1 MALFDYT
8 KRTDMDLALAK
19 GMGAV
24 FSPETLA
31 RIAIQNQQFLKPTIS
46 NIPSIGLTL
55 IPLAIIAFL
64 VLKK

>member
-1 MALFDYT
+1 MSLFDYT
-8 KRTDMDLALAK
+8 ERSDMDLAVTK

-31 RIAIQNQQFLKPTIS
+31 RIAIQNQQFLKPETS
-46 NIPSIGLTL
+46 VSLTL